1 MCVLAFAWRAH
12 PHWPLIAAG
21 NRDELHARPA
31 QPLARWDRPDHLLA
45 GRDLQSG
52 GTWLGVSEQ
61 GRFAVVTNLRGYGA
75 PEPGRAAR
83 GALVPDPLSGK
94 GRFASTQERHV
105 GHVLGITCR
114 ARWYADTSK
123 KT

>member
-52 GTWLGVSEQ
+52 GTWPGVSEQ
-61 GRFAVVTNLRGYGA
+61 GRFAVVTHQI
-75 PEPGRAAR
+75 GRAACR
-83 GALVPDPLSGK
+83 ERVCQYVVYLV
-94 GRFASTQERHV
+94 V
-105 GHVLGITCR
+105 GGSLK
-114 ARWYADTSK
+114 K
-123 KT
+123 KTHQNNKRRIG